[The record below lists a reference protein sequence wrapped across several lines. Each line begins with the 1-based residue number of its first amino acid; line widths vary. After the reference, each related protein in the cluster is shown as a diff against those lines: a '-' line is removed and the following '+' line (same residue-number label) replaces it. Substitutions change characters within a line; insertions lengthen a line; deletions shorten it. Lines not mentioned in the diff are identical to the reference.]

1 VVLQVEEAEDLRVGA
16 FQVGDFQLVALQEED
31 LQDQVP

>member
-1 VVLQVEEAEDLRVGA
+1 VVLQVEGAEDLRVEA
-16 FQVGDFQLVALQEED
+16 FQVGDSQLVALQEED